1 MRYTPTAIAGVTIVD
16 VEPHYDDRGF
26 SSRAFCVNEFAEYG
40 LISSVAQTSIS
51 YNYKR
56 GTVRGL
62 HLQAPP
68 YPEAK
73 LVRCTRGAIVDVAV
87 DVRRESSTY
96 GRYVMTELSAD
107 NHRALFMTPYVAHG
121 FQTLADNT
129 EVHYQVSGRYAP
141 AGEQGFRWDEPA
153 FNIPWPLPVTVVSE
167 QDANWPLLEPVG
179 ITARAQK
186 LLPIGAAK
194 GRTLVREVPRDAP
207 PIYGDVR
214 VPPGR
219 LVEQLLK
226 AQSRMPV
233 GVPPDLAATT

>member
-1 MRYTPTAIAGVTIVD
+1 MRYTPSAIAGVTIVD

-40 LISSVAQTSIS
+40 LISSVAQTRFS

-62 HLQAPP
+62 HRQAPP

-107 NHRALFMTPYVAHG
+107 NHRALFLTPYVAHG

-129 EVHYQVSGRYAP
+129 EVLLHVSGRYAP

-153 FNIPWPLPVTVVSE
+153 FAIPWPLPVTVVSE
-167 QDANWPLLEPVG
+167 EDAKWPLLEPVR
-179 ITARAQK
+179 IAAHAEE
-186 LLPIGAAK
+186 LLPIGAAE
-194 GRTLVREVPRDAP
+194 GSTRVRDVPRGATQVYD
-207 PIYGDVR
+207 DVQL
-214 VPPGR
+214 PLGQ
-219 LVEQLLK
+219 LVKQLRK
-226 AQSRMPV
+226 AQSCMPV
-233 GVPPDLAATT
+233 SVPPELSATS

>member
-40 LISSVAQTSIS
+40 LISCVAQTSIS

-107 NHRALFMTPYVAHG
+107 NHRALFLTPYVAHG

-129 EVHYQVSGRYAP
+129 EVLLQVSGRYAP
-141 AGEQGFRWDEPA
+141 AGKQGFRWDEPA
-153 FNIPWPLPVTVVSE
+153 FNIAWPLPVTVVSE
-167 QDANWPLLEPVG
+167 EDTKWPFLEPVG
-179 ITARAQK
+179 IATHAQE
-186 LLPIGAAK
+186 LLPIGAGQACA
-194 GRTLVREVPRDAP
+194 LVRDVPREAT
-207 PIYGDVR
+207 PICHDVQ

-219 LVEQLLK
+219 LVKQLRQ
-226 AQSRMPV
+226 AQSCMPV
-233 GVPPDLAATT
+233 SFPPELSATT

>member
-1 MRYTPTAIAGVTIVD
+1 MRYTPTAITGVTIVD

-40 LISSVAQTSIS
+40 LISNVAQTNIF
-51 YNYKR
+51 YNHKR

-96 GRYVMTELSAD
+96 GRHVMTELSAD
-107 NHRALFMTPYVAHG
+107 NHRALFLTPYVAHG

-129 EVHYQVSGRYAP
+129 EVLYQVSGRYAP
-141 AGEQGFRWDEPA
+141 AGQQGFRWDEPA
-153 FNIPWPLPVTVVSE
+153 FKIPWPLTVTVVSE
-167 QDANWPLLEPVG
+167 EDAKWPLLEPVG
-179 ITARAQK
+179 IAARAQG

-194 GRTLVREVPRDAP
+194 GCTLVRDVPRDATP
-207 PIYGDVR
+207 TYDDVQ
-214 VPPGR
+214 VPLGR
-219 LVEQLLK
+219 LVEQLLE

-233 GVPPDLAATT
+233 GVQPDLAATT